1 MSAVAAHVEFS
12 GGVFVS
18 AAVTPGGEDAALQV
32 IYTKHLCEHAWKA
45 WDFLFYFI
53 FLNRI

>member
-12 GGVFVS
+12 GGVVS

-32 IYTKHLCEHAWKA
+32 IYTKHLCEYA
-45 WDFLFYFI
+45 
-53 FLNRI
+53 